1 MEEKLYK
8 SLGRSGATN
17 IAIGVIILV
26 CGLVCGIISIVN
38 GGKLLKKRSNIMF

>member
-8 SLGRSGATN
+8 SLGRSGAAS
-17 IAIGVIILV
+17 IAIGVIVLV

-38 GGKLLKKRSNIMF
+38 GGKILKKRSNIMF